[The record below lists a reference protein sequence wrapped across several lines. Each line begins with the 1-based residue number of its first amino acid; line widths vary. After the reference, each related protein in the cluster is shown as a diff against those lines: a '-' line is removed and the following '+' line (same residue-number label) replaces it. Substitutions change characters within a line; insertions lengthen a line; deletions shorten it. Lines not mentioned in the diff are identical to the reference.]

1 MNCRLDTKIKSIES
15 KVINGRKVG
24 IKATL
29 EVDVKIYSNENIE
42 VINSLQNADGIQMLK
57 EDLKVNS
64 LVGMGETK
72 IYAKDTV
79 PIDNVDNLAEILKC
93 NLCICDKDVKISYNK
108 ILTKAE
114 AEVRLMYL
122 TEDNRVNTVNARIPV
137 VGFID
142 IQNVTEENLCD
153 IDYEVRNI
161 VVKPNPVEEHSIY
174 IEIEIGVS
182 SVVYE
187 EKQINLIQDLY
198 SPCENLEFNKK
209 RVTTITAK
217 QTRKE
222 VKQIR
227 EQVTLENMGDKNI
240 IDVDINP
247 IIEKENKLNSR
258 IIYEGQLMVEFILVN
273 SSLEMDK
280 QVSKIPFE
288 YTVENIEDG
297 ENLNTEMDMEVVNK
311 DFIVQ
316 DGGVVSSNIDMS
328 MNMSSYRD
336 TDLNIMDEIQT
347 NGEREAEDYS
357 IIMYIVKKDD
367 TLWKIAK
374 KFGSTVEDIVKAN
387 GIEDENKIYP
397 GQKIYIPRYVR
408 PTSNM
413 ENSPIMNYA

>member
-1 MNCRLDTKIKSIES
+1 
-15 KVINGRKVG
+15 
-24 IKATL
+24 
-29 EVDVKIYSNENIE
+29 
-42 VINSLQNADGIQMLK
+42 
-57 EDLKVNS
+57 
-64 LVGMGETK
+64 
-72 IYAKDTV
+72 
-79 PIDNVDNLAEILKC
+79 
-93 NLCICDKDVKISYNK
+93 
-108 ILTKAE
+108 
-114 AEVRLMYL
+114 
-122 TEDNRVNTVNARIPV
+122 
-137 VGFID
+137 
-142 IQNVTEENLCD
+142 
-153 IDYEVRNI
+153 
-161 VVKPNPVEEHSIY
+161 
-174 IEIEIGVS
+174 
-182 SVVYE
+182 
-187 EKQINLIQDLY
+187 
-198 SPCENLEFNKK
+198 
-209 RVTTITAK
+209 
-217 QTRKE
+217 
-222 VKQIR
+222 
-227 EQVTLENMGDKNI
+227 
-240 IDVDINP
+240 
-247 IIEKENKLNSR
+247 
-258 IIYEGQLMVEFILVN
+258 MVEFILVN

-328 MNMSSYRD
+328 MNMNSYRD
-336 TDLNIMDEIQT
+336 TNLNIMDEIQT

>member
-1 MNCRLDTKIKSIES
+1 MDIK
-15 KVINGRKVG
+15 N
-24 IKATL
+24 
-29 EVDVKIYSNENIE
+29 
-42 VINSLQNADGIQMLK
+42 K
-57 EDLKVNS
+57 E
-64 LVGMGETK
+64 T
-72 IYAKDTV
+72 
-79 PIDNVDNLAEILKC
+79 
-93 NLCICDKDVKISYNK
+93 KISYNK

-240 IDVDINP
+240 I
-247 IIEKENKLNSR
+247 EKENKLNSR

-328 MNMSSYRD
+328 MNMNSYRD
-336 TDLNIMDEIQT
+336 TNLNIMDEIQT

-374 KFGSTVEDIVKAN
+374 KFGSTVEDIDQQA
-387 GIEDENKIYP
+387 IWKIL
-397 GQKIYIPRYVR
+397 Q
-408 PTSNM
+408 
-413 ENSPIMNYA
+413 

>member
-1 MNCRLDTKIKSIES
+1 M
-15 KVINGRKVG
+15 
-24 IKATL
+24 

-42 VINSLQNADGIQMLK
+42 VINTLQNADGIQMLK

-336 TDLNIMDEIQT
+336 TNLNIMDEIQT